1 MAGYSQSKRI
11 SFQEASAEAL
21 PFESDAFSLVVSRHA
36 PHHFHDV
43 AKFLSEVRRV
53 LTHSGRFVIADQISP
68 NAEISDWIDYW
79 EHTRDPSHFLQR
91 TVSQWQELAH
101 DAAFSWIKHQIVPYR
116 LQFDWG

>member
-43 AKFLSEVRRV
+43 GKFLSEVRRV
-53 LTHSGRFVIADQISP
+53 LACGGRFVLADQISP
-68 NAEISDWIDYW
+68 TAESCDWIDYW
-79 EHTRDPSHFLQR
+79 ERTRDPSHFLQR
-91 TVSQWQELAH
+91 TVSQWQDLARVTGV
-101 DAAFSWIKHQIVPYR
+101 SWSQP
-116 LQFDWG
+116 